1 MKDAPRT
8 PPTAAT
14 PQATGPTQAKT
25 GSEADQRG
33 ASSTGRRPRFALVG
47 AAGYIA
53 PRHMRAIQEVGG
65 ELVAA
70 IDPNDSV
77 GVIDSYFPN
86 AAFFVEFE
94 RFDRHLEK
102 LRRGGPDKRIDY
114 VVVCSPNYLHD
125 AHVRFA
131 LRLGAH
137 AICEKPVVLNPW
149 NVQALQEIEAE
160 SAGRVNIIL
169 QLRLHPAIIA
179 LREKIAASAGHHE
192 VDLTYMTARG
202 NWYAASWKGDV
213 RKSGGVATNIG
224 VHFFDMLH
232 WIFGARRESTVTDA
246 TPRTNAGVLELEHAT
261 VRWRLSIDEEQL
273 PPDARAAGKRTFRHI
288 TVDGEPL
295 EFSEGFA
302 DLHTVSY
309 RGVLAGEGFGLEDS
323 FAAIDTM
330 AAIRRQVRRLAPQ
343 D

>member
-1 MKDAPRT
+1 MNDAPR
-8 PPTAAT
+8 PPSTTASPPA
-14 PQATGPTQAKT
+14 ASPTQARP
-25 GSEADQRG
+25 GPDAG
-33 ASSTGRRPRFALVG
+33 LANPGRCPRFALVG

-70 IDPNDSV
+70 VDPNDSV
-77 GVIDSYFPN
+77 GIIDSYFPN

-102 LRRGGPDKRIDY
+102 LKRSGPDKHIDY
-114 VVVCSPNYLHD
+114 VAICSPNYLHD

-131 LRLGAH
+131 LRYGAH

-149 NVQALQEIEAE
+149 NVQALREIEAE
-160 SAGRVNIIL
+160 STGRVNIIL

-232 WIFGARRESTVTDA
+232 WIFGACRESTVTDA
-246 TPRTNAGVLELEHAT
+246 TPRTNAGVLELERAT

-273 PPDARAAGKRTFRHI
+273 PAEARAAGKRTYRHI

-295 EFSEGFA
+295 EFSEGFT
-302 DLHTVSY
+302 DLHTLSY
-309 RGVLAGEGFGLEDS
+309 RQMLAGEGFTLADS
-323 FAAIDTM
+323 LAAIETVATIRKQV
-330 AAIRRQVRRLAPQ
+330 AALAPQ
-343 D
+343 E

>member
-1 MKDAPRT
+1 
-8 PPTAAT
+8 
-14 PQATGPTQAKT
+14 
-25 GSEADQRG
+25 
-33 ASSTGRRPRFALVG
+33 
-47 AAGYIA
+47 
-53 PRHMRAIQEVGG
+53 MRAIQEVGG

-70 IDPNDSV
+70 VDPNDSV
-77 GVIDSYFPN
+77 GIIDSYFPN

-102 LRRGGPDKRIDY
+102 LRRSGPDKRIDY
-114 VVVCSPNYLHD
+114 VAICSPNYLHD

-131 LRLGAH
+131 LRYGAH

-179 LREKIAASAGHHE
+179 LRDRIAASPDHHE

-202 NWYAASWKGDV
+202 NWYAASWKGDI

-232 WIFGARRESTVTDA
+232 WIFGARRDSKVTEA
-246 TPRTNAGVLELEHAT
+246 TTRTNAGVLELDRAT
-261 VRWRLSIDEEQL
+261 VRWQLSIDEAQL
-273 PPDARAAGKRTFRHI
+273 PAEARRAGKRTFRHI
-288 TVDGEPL
+288 SVNGEPL
-295 EFSEGFA
+295 EFSEGFT
-302 DLHTVSY
+302 DLHTLSY
-309 RGVLAGEGFGLEDS
+309 RQVLAGEGFTLADS
-323 FAAIDTM
+323 YAAIETV
-330 AAIRRQVRRLAPQ
+330 ATIRKQVAVSSES
-343 D
+343 